1 MGNRTLAD
9 VLAETY
15 HVETL
20 ELDDAGRWECANGHR
35 QTLTGRE
42 GPPAHCWECGWAA
55 GDETLVHPYQWYD
68 HDAMSY
74 VLVSREGSDD

>member
-1 MGNRTLAD
+1 MGDRIPVD

-35 QTLTGRE
+35 QTLTGRD
-42 GPPAHCWECGWAA
+42 GPPARCWGCGWMP
-55 GDETLVHPYQWYD
+55 GDDVLVLPSQWYD

-74 VLVSREGSDD
+74 VLGPREGDR